1 MLPAFGLYSHIQANR
16 RRSIMLL
23 VGLFFLVYAVA
34 YAGALIARA
43 LGDGAF
49 EDIEVNLVGAWRD
62 MIYVAPFATIGV
74 LAWIFI
80 AYLGHQKLIDMVTG
94 ARAVTRSDDPKLY
107 RMLENLCIS
116 RGMTTPSLKIM
127 ETDAL
132 NAYAS
137 GLSEKQYAITLTRGV
152 VDRLDDAEIE
162 AIMAHE
168 LTHIRNEDVKLMVI
182 AVVIAGVVSFAGEMM
197 LRSMRFGGMRM
208 GRSMGRS
215 AGSSSG
221 SSSGRGGGK
230 GAIIAIAIAAV
241 IILLAWLLSIV
252 IRFALSRSREYLAD
266 SGAVELTKNPDA
278 MISALLKI
286 SGRAELPRV
295 PSSVM
300 EMCVENPRVGFT
312 ALLSTHPSIEDR
324 VKALEKHAGGRRP
337 PPESLTLRPTPAE
350 LIAAQEAQEAASRG
364 EPASDGTKIPLPPG
378 PWGGLPG
385 GDALP
390 GGGSGPWGGG
400 GRGSPWGGGS

>member
-1 MLPAFGLYSHIQANR
+1 VLPAFGLYSHIQANR
-16 RRSIMLL
+16 RRSVLLL

-34 YAGALIARA
+34 YAGALVARA
-43 LGDGAF
+43 LGEGAF
-49 EDIEVNLVGAWRD
+49 ESVEQNLLGAWRD

-74 LAWIFI
+74 IAWIFI
-80 AYLGHQKLIDMVTG
+80 AYWGHQKLIDIATG
-94 ARAVTRSDDPKLY
+94 AHSITRNDDPKLY

-116 RGMTTPSLKIM
+116 RGMTTPKLKIV

-152 VDRLDDAEIE
+152 VDRLEDAEIE
-162 AIMAHE
+162 AIIAHE
-168 LTHIRNEDVKLMVI
+168 LTHIRNEDVKMMVI
-182 AVVIAGVVSFAGEMM
+182 AVVVAGVVSFFGEMM
-197 LRSMRFGGMRM
+197 FRSMRFGGMRM
-208 GRSMGRS
+208 GRMAGR
-215 AGSSSG
+215 GTRSSG
-221 SSSGRGGGK
+221 GRGGGGK

-241 IILLAWLLSIV
+241 IIVLAWLLSVV

-266 SGAVELTKNPDA
+266 AGAVELTKNPDA

-286 SGRAELPRV
+286 SGRAEMAGV

-312 ALLSTHPSIEDR
+312 ALLSTHPAIEDR
-324 VKALEKHAGGRRP
+324 VKALEKHTGGRRP
-337 PPESLTLRPTPAE
+337 PPEALTLRPTPAE
-350 LIAAQEAQEAASRG
+350 LIAAQEAQSGEQAS
-364 EPASDGTKIPLPPG
+364 SGTQVPLPPG

>member
-1 MLPAFGLYSHIQANR
+1 VLPAFGLYSHIQANR
-16 RRSIMLL
+16 RRSVLL
-23 VGLFFLVYAVA
+23 LIGLFFLVYAVA
-34 YAGALIARA
+34 YAGALVARA

-49 EDIEVNLVGAWRD
+49 ESVEQNLLGAWRD

-74 LAWIFI
+74 IAWIFI
-80 AYLGHQKLIDMVTG
+80 AYWGHQKLIDIATG
-94 ARAVTRSDDPKLY
+94 AHGITRNDDPKLY

-116 RGMTTPSLKIM
+116 RGMTTPKLKIV

-152 VDRLDDAEIE
+152 VDRLEDAEIE
-162 AIMAHE
+162 AIIAHE
-168 LTHIRNEDVKLMVI
+168 LTHIRNEDVKMMVI
-182 AVVIAGVVSFAGEMM
+182 AVVVAGVVSFFGEMM
-197 LRSMRFGGMRM
+197 FRSMRFGGMRM
-208 GRSMGRS
+208 GRMAGR
-215 AGSSSG
+215 GTRSSG
-221 SSSGRGGGK
+221 GRGGGK

-241 IILLAWLLSIV
+241 IIVLAWLLSVV
-252 IRFALSRSREYLAD
+252 IRMALSRSREYLAD
-266 SGAVELTKNPDA
+266 AGAVELTKNPDA

-286 SGRAELPRV
+286 SGRAEMAGV

-300 EMCVENPRVGFT
+300 EMCVENPRTGFT
-312 ALLSTHPSIEDR
+312 ALLSTHPAIEDR
-324 VKALEKHAGGRRP
+324 VKALEKHMGGRRP
-337 PPESLTLRPTPAE
+337 PPEMLTLRPTPAE
-350 LIAAQEAQEAASRG
+350 LIAAQEAQKEAQSG
-364 EPASDGTKIPLPPG
+364 EQATGTQTPLPPG

>member
-1 MLPAFGLYSHIQANR
+1 MLPAFGLYSHMQANR
-16 RRSIMLL
+16 RRSVLLL

-34 YAGALIARA
+34 YAGALVARA
-43 LGDGAF
+43 LGEGAF
-49 EDIEVNLVGAWRD
+49 ESVEQNLLGAWRD

-74 LAWIFI
+74 IAWIFI
-80 AYLGHQKLIDMVTG
+80 AYWGHQKLIDIATG
-94 ARAVTRSDDPKLY
+94 AHAITRNDDPKLY

-116 RGMTTPSLKIM
+116 RGMTTPKLKIV

-152 VDRLDDAEIE
+152 VDRLEDAEIE
-162 AIMAHE
+162 AIIAHE
-168 LTHIRNEDVKLMVI
+168 LTHIRNEDVKMMVI
-182 AVVIAGVVSFAGEMM
+182 AVVVAGVVSFFGEMM
-197 LRSMRFGGMRM
+197 FRSMRFGGMRM
-208 GRSMGRS
+208 GRMAGR
-215 AGSSSG
+215 GTRSSG
-221 SSSGRGGGK
+221 GRGGGGK

-241 IILLAWLLSIV
+241 IIVLAWLLSVV

-266 SGAVELTKNPDA
+266 AGAVELTKNPDA

-286 SGRAELPRV
+286 SGRAEMEGV

-312 ALLSTHPSIEDR
+312 ALLSTHPAIEDR
-324 VKALEKHAGGRRP
+324 VKALEKHMGGRRP
-337 PPESLTLRPTPAE
+337 PPEMLTLRPTPAE
-350 LIAAQEAQEAASRG
+350 LIAAQEAEST
-364 EPASDGTKIPLPPG
+364 EPASSGTQTPLPPG

-400 GRGSPWGGGS
+400 GRNSPWGGGS

>member
-1 MLPAFGLYSHIQANR
+1 VLPAFGLYSHIQANR
-16 RRSIMLL
+16 RRSVLLL
-23 VGLFFLVYAVA
+23 VGLFVLVYAVA

-49 EDIEVNLVGAWRD
+49 ESVEANLVGAWRD
-62 MIYVAPFATIGV
+62 MIYVAPFATIAV
-74 LAWIFI
+74 LLWMMI
-80 AYLGHQKLIDMVTG
+80 AYWGHQKLIDIATG
-94 ARAVTRSDDPKLY
+94 AHSITRSDDPKLY

-116 RGMTTPSLKIM
+116 RGMTTPKLKIV

-137 GLSEKQYAITLTRGV
+137 GLNEKQYAITLTRGV
-152 VDRLDDAEIE
+152 VDRLEDAEIE

-168 LTHIRNEDVKLMVI
+168 LTHIRNEDVKMMVI
-182 AVVIAGVVSFAGEMM
+182 AVVIAGVVSFFGEMM
-197 LRSMRFGGMRM
+197 FRSMRFGGMRM
-208 GRSMGRS
+208 GRMAGR
-215 AGSSSG
+215 GSRSSG
-221 SSSGRGGGK
+221 GRGGGK

-241 IILLAWLLSIV
+241 IIVLAWLLSIV

-266 SGAVELTKNPDA
+266 AGAVELTKRPDA

-286 SGRAELPRV
+286 SGRADLPDV

-300 EMCVENPRVGFT
+300 EMCVENPRTGFT
-312 ALLSTHPSIEDR
+312 ALLSTHPAIEDR

-350 LIAAQEAQEAASRG
+350 LIAAQEAAQG
-364 EPASDGTKIPLPPG
+364 ETGQSGTQTPLPPG

-390 GGGSGPWGGG
+390 GGG
-400 GRGSPWGGGS
+400 RGSPWGGGG

>member
-1 MLPAFGLYSHIQANR
+1 VLPAFGLYSHIQANR
-16 RRSIMLL
+16 RRSIFLL
-23 VGLFFLVYAVA
+23 IGLFFLVYAVA

-43 LGDGAF
+43 LGEGAF
-49 EDIEVNLVGAWRD
+49 ESVEANLLGAWRD

-74 LAWIFI
+74 LLWIMI
-80 AYLGHQKLIDMVTG
+80 AYWGHQKLIDIATG
-94 ARAVTRSDDPKLY
+94 AHNITRNDDPKLY

-116 RGMTTPSLKIM
+116 RGMTTPKLKIV

-137 GLSEKQYAITLTRGV
+137 GLNEKQYAITLTRGV
-152 VDRLDDAEIE
+152 VDRLEDAEIE

-168 LTHIRNEDVKLMVI
+168 LTHIRNEDVKMMVI
-182 AVVIAGVVSFAGEMM
+182 AVVVAGVVSFFGEMM
-197 LRSMRFGGMRM
+197 FRSMRFGGMRM
-208 GRSMGRS
+208 GRMAGR
-215 AGSSSG
+215 GSRTG
-221 SSSGRGGGK
+221 GGRGGGK
-230 GAIIAIAIAAV
+230 GAIIAVAVAAV
-241 IILLAWLLSIV
+241 IIVLAWLLSVV

-286 SGRAELPRV
+286 SGRADMSGV

-300 EMCVENPRVGFT
+300 EMCVENPRTGFT
-312 ALLSTHPSIEDR
+312 ALLSTHPAIEDR
-324 VKALEKHAGGRRP
+324 VQALEKHAGGRRP

-350 LIAAQEAQEAASRG
+350 LIAAQEAQDAAERG
-364 EPASDGTKIPLPPG
+364 DDSGGSGTKVPLPPG

-400 GRGSPWGGGS
+400 GRSSPWSGGS